1 MDKPM
6 TKEIAQKMLQSNEE
20 SLRDLAL
27 LHYPELGSI
36 MDRVKTYEDACRVLG
51 ESPTVRWPSELTK
64 SEIAYRK
71 LCVVIKALNEGWK
84 PCFGDV
90 NYKYF
95 PYFRLEDGCQ
105 VFHNVFCWST
115 VTFVPV
121 PSLLKSRELAEYAGT
136 QFIDLYRDWLQME
149 DYK

>member
-1 MDKPM
+1 MSKPM

-36 MDRVKTYEDACRVLG
+36 MDRVKTYEDACRITGDYPYLHQG
-51 ESPTVRWPSELTK
+51 LSK

-84 PCFGDV
+84 PCFGGDSQ
-90 NYKYF
+90 YKYF
-95 PYFRLEDGCQ
+95 PYFTLEDGCQ
-105 VFHNVFCWST
+105 VFDGVFVWSYRT
-115 VTFVPV
+115 SIPA
-121 PSLLKSRELAEYAGT
+121 PSLFKSRELAEYAGT